1 MPEQP
6 MPEQSRL
13 LQRKID
19 ICFGY
24 ADQNRDGVVDSGDVL
39 TLAARLIAAVG
50 EPFDAPK
57 SVALLGAAA
66 EWWRA
71 LSAVLDADH
80 DGRIDAAEF
89 RGGMLRLTADR
100 QDGPGAAAFAACVPI
115 WELCDRD
122 GDGRVEAAE
131 FGCFQHALGVSP
143 EARQT
148 AFDKLDLDGDGHL
161 SVDELARALWE
172 FLTSTDAEA
181 PGNWLFGD
189 AFQTAVT

>member
-1 MPEQP
+1 

-39 TLAARLIAAVG
+39 TLAARMIAAVG
-50 EPFDAPK
+50 EPFDSPK
-57 SVALLGAAA
+57 SVAVLRAGG
-66 EWWRA
+66 EWWQALRA
-71 LSAVLDADH
+71 GLDADH

-89 RGGMLRLTADR
+89 RSGMLR
-100 QDGPGAAAFAACVPI
+100 PAAARHEGHGPAVQAACAPI
-115 WELCDRD
+115 WALCDRD
-122 GDGRVEAAE
+122 GDGLVSAAE
-131 FGCFQHALGVSP
+131 FSRFQHALGVSP
-143 EARQT
+143 EAQQT
-148 AFDKLDLDGDGHL
+148 AFDRLDLDGDGHL
-161 SVDELARALWE
+161 SVEELACALRE
-172 FLTSTDAEA
+172 FLTSTDPEA